1 MQVFTRQSI
10 QFNSSHSTEGMGLD
24 FIIQLLL
31 ALAGQEL
38 LHKLKRRKL
47 LFSINI
53 VHVSGDVE
61 SNPGPIC
68 NTAEDPV
75 GKLQDIVEVQ
85 GDKVIDMKEAVDKQ
99 NKAMEEMLITINEMS
114 TKMDEINAENDK
126 HSEEITEVSKIVEE
140 ENKSNIKVFEK
151 LTEEDSKIDEELE
164 QQKVTNHLNLNHTS
178 IH

>member
-1 MQVFTRQSI
+1 MY
-10 QFNSSHSTEGMGLD
+10 HSATAGLSRSGTAAIYKNTIFFYISD
-24 FIIQLLL
+24 ISNVLD
-31 ALAGQEL
+31 
-38 LHKLKRRKL
+38 
-47 LFSINI
+47 
-53 VHVSGDVE
+53 VSGDVE

-68 NTAEDPV
+68 NTADDPV

-99 NKAMEEMLITINEMS
+99 NKAMEEMLITLNEMS

-140 ENKSNIKVFEK
+140 ENKSNMKVFEK

-164 QQKVTNHLNLNHTS
+164 QQKVTNHLNLNHTT